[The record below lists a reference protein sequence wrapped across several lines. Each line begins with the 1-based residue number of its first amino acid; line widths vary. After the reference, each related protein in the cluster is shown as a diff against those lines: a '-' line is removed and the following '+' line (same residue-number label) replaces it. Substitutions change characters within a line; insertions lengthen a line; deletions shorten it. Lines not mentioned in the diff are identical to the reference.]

1 MGFFDKFKKKAEPAV
16 TFPLTLEASAVGTA
30 VEMADIPDEVFS
42 SGALGPCRGIKPSE
56 GFIYAPLSGTISNLA
71 DTLHAVGIES
81 PAGVEVLIHVGVD
94 TVNMKGDGFKGH
106 AKLGQ
111 VVHRGD
117 VLLQMDLWKVRN
129 SGYDDTVIMSVSNSK
144 DFAKVEVIC
153 EGGKVKTGD
162 DLLKVSK

>member
-1 MGFFDKFKKKAEPAV
+1 MELFGFMKRPAPSHIIFPAELGAPVAGDFV
-16 TFPLTLEASAVGTA
+16 PMSELKDEAFAG
-30 VEMADIPDEVFS
+30 
-42 SGALGPCRGIKPSE
+42 GALGVCCGVKPSDGNICSPIDGVVSE
-56 GFIYAPLSGTISNLA
+56 VT
-71 DTLHAVGIES
+71 DTAHAIVIQAGGMEILIH
-81 PAGVEVLIHVGVD
+81 AGVH

-129 SGYDDTVIMSVSNSK
+129 SGYDDTVIMAVSNSK
-144 DFAKVEVIC
+144 DFAKVEVLC
-153 EGGKVKTGD
+153 EGGKVNTGD

>member
-94 TVNMKGDGFKGH
+94 TVAMEGAGFHALVKAGQTVEKG
-106 AKLGQ
+106 Q
-111 VVHRGD
+111 R
-117 VLLQMDLWKVRN
+117 LLQVDL
-129 SGYDDTVIMSVSNSK
+129 
-144 DFAKVEVIC
+144 AKVAEAGYSDVVITAVVNGD
-153 EGGKVKTGD
+153 EFAAVEPAAETAMAPGKAMLIVK
-162 DLLKVSK
+162 K